1 VLRHL
6 VVIALVLVAGGAAAG
21 AAGAQS
27 APAAQPAQPPAPP
40 AQPKAVAPAPPPET
54 YTYQANGR
62 RDPFLSLLGVGA
74 DARQGRRVEGPAGMS
89 AADITVRGVL
99 EIRGTLIAM
108 IHGPDNKT
116 YTVHQG
122 DKLLD
127 GTIRAITQQGLVI
140 VQEVNDPL
148 SLVKQ
153 REVRKF
159 LRGIEEPKE

>member
-1 VLRHL
+1 VLRLL
-6 VVIALVLVAGGAAAG
+6 VVIALVLAAG
-21 AAGAQS
+21 SAPRAQS
-27 APAAQPAQPPAPP
+27 APGAPPAQAPAAP
-40 AQPKAVAPAPPPET
+40 AQPKAAPAPPPET

-89 AADITVRGVL
+89 VADITVRGVL

-148 SLVKQ
+148 SLVQQ
-153 REVRKF
+153 RDVRKF
-159 LRGIEEPKE
+159 LRGLEDPKE

>member
-1 VLRHL
+1 VLRRL
-6 VVIALVLVAGGAAAG
+6 VVIALVLAAGGIAR
-21 AAGAQS
+21 AQS
-27 APAAQPAQPPAPP
+27 APVAQPAQSAATP
-40 AQPKAVAPAPPPET
+40 AQPKAAPAPAAPPEN

-89 AADITVRGVL
+89 VADITVRGVL

-159 LRGIEEPKE
+159 LRGLEEPKE

>member
-1 VLRHL
+1 MLRRL
-6 VVIALVLVAGGAAAG
+6 VVIALVLAAG
-21 AAGAQS
+21 DIAGAQS
-27 APAAQPAQPPAPP
+27 APVAQQAQPAGTPAQPTPAPPAPP
-40 AQPKAVAPAPPPET
+40 DN

-89 AADITVRGVL
+89 VADITVRGVL

-159 LRGIEEPKE
+159 LRGLEEPKE

>member
-1 VLRHL
+1 VLRRL
-6 VVIALVLVAGGAAAG
+6 VVIALVLAAGGIAR
-21 AAGAQS
+21 AQS
-27 APAAQPAQPPAPP
+27 APVAQPAQSAATP
-40 AQPKAVAPAPPPET
+40 AQPKAAPAPAAPPEN

-89 AADITVRGVL
+89 VADISVRGVL

-159 LRGIEEPKE
+159 LRGLEEPKE

>member
-1 VLRHL
+1 VPGRL
-6 VVIALVLVAGGAAAG
+6 VVIALVLATGGT
-21 AAGAQS
+21 AGAQS
-27 APAAQPAQPPAPP
+27 APVAQQAQPAATP
-40 AQPKAVAPAPPPET
+40 AQPKAAPTAPPEN

-89 AADITVRGVL
+89 VADITVRGVL

-159 LRGIEEPKE
+159 LRGLEEPKE